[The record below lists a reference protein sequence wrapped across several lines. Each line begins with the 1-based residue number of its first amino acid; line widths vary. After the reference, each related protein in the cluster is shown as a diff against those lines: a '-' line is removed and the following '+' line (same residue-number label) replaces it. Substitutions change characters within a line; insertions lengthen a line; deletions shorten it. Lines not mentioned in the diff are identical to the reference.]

1 MNKEQVKNFMTK
13 RLWISAVGFMI
24 AIGYI
29 MNCIVEPS
37 CQGAVRLINWSD
49 LNQSLLILL
58 AISGTRDITLEGIK
72 LIGGRISIK
81 NITECEDPECQPFR
95 KAVKRYWIPV
105 VGWALA
111 GGYFM
116 NCVMWPLIPTITIVE
131 WDNLAIA
138 LLTLLAISG
147 GRDISLSGVKLLG
160 GKISIQ
166 TPKCEHQKTSEAVAE
181 PTGEGTEE
189 TTEDDDDDPEKTEN
203 DD

>member
-1 MNKEQVKNFMTK
+1 MKKEQIEKFVTK

-24 AIGYI
+24 ALGYI

-37 CQGAVRLINWSD
+37 CQGAVRLIDWGD

-81 NITECEDPECQPFR
+81 NIEECEDPECQPFR

-116 NCVMWPLIPTITIVE
+116 NCVMWPLIPTITVVE

-138 LLTLLAISG
+138 LLTVLAISG

-166 TPKCEHQKTSEAVAE
+166 TPKCEHQQTSEVSEEEAPE
-181 PTGEGTEE
+181 PAPE
-189 TTEDDDDDPEKTEN
+189 DPEEPGDPEFT
-203 DD
+203 DDAD

>member
-1 MNKEQVKNFMTK
+1 MKKQEQQVEKFLTK

-24 AIGYI
+24 ALGYI
-29 MNCIVEPS
+29 MNCIVQPS
-37 CQGAVRLINWSD
+37 CEGAVRLIDWKD

-72 LIGGRISIK
+72 LIGGRVSIK

-116 NCVMWPLIPTITIVE
+116 NCVMWPLIPSITVVE

-138 LLTLLAISG
+138 LLTLLSISG

-166 TPKCEHQKTSEAVAE
+166 TPKCEHQKTSENIPDEDGADADPQEE
-181 PTGEGTEE
+181 PKEE
-189 TTEDDDDDPEKTEN
+189 TSEGDD
-203 DD
+203 

>member
-1 MNKEQVKNFMTK
+1 MNKTQAKKFMTSK
-13 RLWISAVGFMI
+13 LWISAVGFVI
-24 AIGYI
+24 AAGYI
-29 MNCIVEPS
+29 MNCVIEPS
-37 CQGAVRLINWSD
+37 CQGAVRLIDWKD

-81 NITECEDPECQPFR
+81 NITECEDPDCQPFR

-116 NCVMWPLIPTITIVE
+116 NCVMWPLIPTITVVE

-166 TPKCEHQKTSEAVAE
+166 TPKCEHQTTSETVSDEPEAE
-181 PTGEGTEE
+181 TDEND
-189 TTEDDDDDPEKTEN
+189 EDTDPEKPEN
-203 DD
+203 GD